1 MISFVVSGLFIKP
14 GGAATMASAPR
25 PARIDTDT
33 ATKSAL
39 SMRQVPSPSGSAYDA
54 IKAA

>member
-33 ATKSAL
+33 ATKNTL
-39 SMRQVPSPSGSAYDA
+39 SMRHCHHPGLKLSNG
-54 IKAA
+54 IKAV